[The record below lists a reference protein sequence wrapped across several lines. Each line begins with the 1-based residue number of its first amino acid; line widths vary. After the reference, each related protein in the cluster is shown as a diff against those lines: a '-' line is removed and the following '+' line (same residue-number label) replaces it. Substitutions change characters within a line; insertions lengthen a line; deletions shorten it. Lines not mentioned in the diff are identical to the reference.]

1 MLTDSIFLQGFL
13 ECQLV
18 LAFSFLFCNCGRFT
32 NCVLCFSTKKALKEA
47 EGRQQGLEAEVTKST
62 QEMKHKQEEINTL
75 KEGLE
80 EHRRAKEEISRYT
93 SNLQSVSGSFTYSV
107 FYIPNRT
114 LLEVQSY
121 FAQKEVDMTAREMSQ
136 TALISQLQLQIK
148 KREEALRQREEQRGQ
163 SVAQHQDET
172 ETAQKLI
179 KKVSQEKEELMEQ
192 LQQERQEKATI
203 QTALDEKSG
212 SLESECKDHQKTRS
226 QVLKLEVELKK
237 VCEERKTLVSH
248 IENNNQS
255 RLGLE
260 KQLEKAEQMRDQ
272 LQAHLEELQQK
283 DEYFQTQLDLIQEK
297 NQSLQR
303 KLEQQREGGCTLQEQ
318 LQVLTQEKVTLQWE
332 MEEQRQDFQKQI
344 DEAQEKR

>member
-1 MLTDSIFLQGFL
+1 M
-13 ECQLV
+13 ECSQ
-18 LAFSFLFCNCGRFT
+18 T
-32 NCVLCFSTKKALKEA
+32 VLCFSTKKALKEA
-47 EGRQQGLEAEVTKST
+47 KERQQGLEAEVTKAT
-62 QEMKHKQEEINTL
+62 QEMRNKQEEINTL

-80 EHRRAKEEISRYT
+80 EHHRAKEEISRYAST
-93 SNLQSVSGSFTYSV
+93 LQAVSGSLTYSV

-114 LLEVQSY
+114 WLEVQSSL
-121 FAQKEVDMTAREMSQ
+121 ARKEEDTAREMSQ

-148 KREEALRQREEQRGQ
+148 EREEALRQREEQGGQ
-163 SVAQHQDET
+163 SVAQHRDEM

-179 KKVSQEKEELMEQ
+179 KKVSQEKEQLIEQ

-203 QTALDEKSG
+203 QTALDEKCG
-212 SLESECKDHQKTRS
+212 SLESECKDHQKIRS

-237 VCEERKTLVSH
+237 ACEERETLVSH
-248 IENNNQS
+248 IEDNNQ
-255 RLGLE
+255 
-260 KQLEKAEQMRDQ
+260 QLEKAMQIRDH

-283 DEYFQTQLDLIQEK
+283 DEYFQTQLDLIQDK

-303 KLEQQREGGCTLQEQ
+303 ELEQQRESGCALKGQ

-332 MEEQRQDFQKQI
+332 MEDQRQDLQKQI